1 MLPVDVRDALLTHA
15 RRGDL
20 LEVVLDLGRCPEARF
35 ANGAPN
41 QCLRAE
47 PVTRGDLDAAI
58 AAIGDFGGDNRAG
71 IAGTLHP
78 LNSASQVVPAQLGA
92 AATGETPPRF
102 RRSIPEGV
110 GQSASP

>member
-20 LEVVLDLGRCPEARF
+20 VEVVLDLGRCPEARF

-47 PVTRGDLDAAI
+47 RERERGTNRKRQ
-58 AAIGDFGGDNRAG
+58 GGSEDR
-71 IAGTLHP
+71 
-78 LNSASQVVPAQLGA
+78 
-92 AATGETPPRF
+92 
-102 RRSIPEGV
+102 
-110 GQSASP
+110 